1 MPPAS
6 TTPARQRQS
15 ASKPPSTPTE
25 SEPPKRASLLPTS
38 KTPPQSDPLKR
49 PVLLYG
55 DYKIGKSTL
64 ASELHEKALF
74 LATEPGLNSM
84 EVFRVD
90 IKTWGDF
97 LNVIADLREKPEQHP
112 IVVIDTVDELARLCQ
127 EHVLS
132 HLAGGPVGSAYL
144 HASDFEYGKGWDAI
158 RDEFKLRVAALCR
171 IGPGVLF
178 ISHAKEEMVE
188 TASGVGYK
196 AMSPDVGQK
205 GMRKWLLGYV
215 DFIFYATMVR
225 VNGDDGPVDKRVLYT
240 QPTHRIQ
247 AGGRFA
253 RQNTDKI
260 PQRVSL
266 DAGAM
271 RKVLEMIA

>member
-1 MPPAS
+1 MLP
-6 TTPARQRQS
+6 S
-15 ASKPPSTPTE
+15 A
-25 SEPPKRASLLPTS
+25 
-38 KTPPQSDPLKR
+38 KTPPQRDPLKR

-64 ASELHEKALF
+64 AHELAPDGLF
-74 LATEPGLNSM
+74 LSTEPGLNSM

-90 IKTWGDF
+90 VKEWGDF
-97 LNVIADLREKPEQHP
+97 LKVIEDLKKEPERYP
-112 IVVIDTVDELARLCQ
+112 LVVIDTVDELARLCQ
-127 EHVLS
+127 EHVLA
-132 HLAGGPVGSAYL
+132 HLDGGKMGTAYL

-178 ISHAKEEMVE
+178 VSHVKEETVE

-196 AMSPDVGQK
+196 AVSPDVGQK

-215 DFIFYATMVR
+215 DFIFYATMER
-225 VNGDDGPVDKRVLYT
+225 AKEGDRRVLYC
-240 QPTHRIQ
+240 QPTHKIQ

-253 RQNTDKI
+253 RSQTGKI
-260 PQRVSL
+260 PAKVSL
-266 DAGAM
+266 DASSM
-271 RKVLEMIA
+271 LKVLEMIS